1 MAQDIKT
8 VKYGNHERKSF
19 SKTREVLP
27 LPNLI
32 EVQKSSYKMFL
43 EQGISE
49 VFEDFSPIEDFAGHF
64 RLEFLDH
71 RLDATP
77 KYSEAECRLRD
88 ATYASPLR
96 LTVRLT
102 NKGTGEFVD
111 QEVFMGDFPLMTE
124 TGSFIINGAE
134 RVIVSQL
141 VRSPG
146 VYCESTLDKNGKPV
160 FNTTAMPS
168 RGSLIEFEHDANN
181 NVLNVHIDRKRKLP
195 VTILLRGILH
205 NSEVNGNCSG
215 NYIAKMF
222 EYDPVLA
229 LTFVKDDTATDQES
243 LVEIYRRLR
252 PGEIPTDESVKKRL
266 TICCSMPNVTIW
278 LASDVINST
287 KSYLWL
293 RVSKV

>member
-1 MAQDIKT
+1 MPQDIKT

-32 EVQKSSYKMFL
+32 EVQKSSYKTFID
-43 EQGISE
+43 QGIRE

-71 RLDATP
+71 RLDASP

-124 TGSFIINGAE
+124 TGSFM
-134 RVIVSQL
+134 
-141 VRSPG
+141 
-146 VYCESTLDKNGKPV
+146 KKPW
-160 FNTTAMPS
+160 PPD
-168 RGSLIEFEHDANN
+168 L
-181 NVLNVHIDRKRKLP
+181 
-195 VTILLRGILH
+195 
-205 NSEVNGNCSG
+205 
-215 NYIAKMF
+215 
-222 EYDPVLA
+222 
-229 LTFVKDDTATDQES
+229 
-243 LVEIYRRLR
+243 
-252 PGEIPTDESVKKRL
+252 
-266 TICCSMPNVTIW
+266 
-278 LASDVINST
+278 
-287 KSYLWL
+287 
-293 RVSKV
+293 